1 MKAYYSAIMDKS
13 ALSENSKLYKN
24 LTATLKR
31 NLGIRKS
38 KIQHKEINTFIFL
51 SAEKKLQKTLDSKTI
66 GKTQEKLQ
74 KQLQKYYTKNRSK
87 FEKRLKNSREL
98 KETSHIVGMFLKEVD
113 PKLQKVF
120 IIQLRKQ
127 LSELLI
133 KFYEIQKN
141 SFTAI
146 WNLNEE
152 KTFQMY
158 LSACPNH
165 TFKLMQLQQQ
175 TDLEAMVDKIA
186 FLNFFSKFL
195 DPTLKR
201 LKDMNGV
208 LERLKLGLEGTHFK
222 SSQKETQNKL
232 EMFLRI
238 LSAKLSAL
246 QNLDK
251 AILSIFKLFNDVND
265 YFSRTNIIEP
275 NSECRKVIEGVSQ
288 KISEGRNL
296 VTEVQE
302 KLEECLLEL
311 KDYLDE
317 TKNGIKTVNSR
328 EEFKLALLNMAE
340 LSSNLFIEAELS
352 KLWID
357 FFSTDIPFFAFQS
370 RLFNVKTPQLSDA
383 SAGSIISVR
392 SLVKNYTLGQ
402 TTVYAIRGVDIDIK
416 KGEFLAI
423 VGNSGAGKTT
433 LLNCMAGLDD
443 PDYGAVFFMGKDLH
457 SLDDREKSRVRLLDM
472 GFIFQNYA
480 LLPHFNA
487 RENVA
492 LPADIAGFSKD
503 LRSRIEELLEGVGID
518 KQAKQYPAQ
527 LSGGQLQRVAIARA
541 LTNRPKVLFADEPTG
556 DLDSQTGKQVME
568 LIKKFHDETK
578 TTIIIITHEQE
589 IADYAQKQIRIEDG
603 LIES

>member
-1 MKAYYSAIMDKS
+1 MKAYYSALIDKS
-13 ALSENSKLYKN
+13 AVSENAKLSKN
-24 LTATLKR
+24 LSVTLKR
-31 NLGIRKS
+31 NLTRKS
-38 KIQHKEINTFIFL
+38 KVQRKEFNTFLFL
-51 SAEKKLQKTLDSKTI
+51 SAEKQLQKTLDSKTI
-66 GKTQEKLQ
+66 EQTQEQLQ
-74 KQLQKYYTKNRSK
+74 KRLQKYYIKNRSK
-87 FEKRLKNSREL
+87 LEKKLKNSREL
-98 KETSHIVGMFLKEVD
+98 KETSQIVGTFLKKID

-120 IIQLRKQ
+120 NMQLRKH
-127 LSELLI
+127 LSELPT
-133 KFYEIQKN
+133 KFYEIQNN

-152 KTFQMY
+152 NSVQVF
-158 LSACPNH
+158 LSACPNQ
-165 TFKLMQLQQQ
+165 TFKLPQIQQQ
-175 TDLEAMVDKIA
+175 PDLEAMVDKVE
-186 FLNFFSKFL
+186 FLNFFLTFL

-222 SSQKETQNKL
+222 SSEKETQNKL

-246 QNLDK
+246 QNMDK
-251 AILSIFKLFNDVND
+251 AILSIFKLYTEVDE
-265 YFSRTNIIEP
+265 YFDQTSFMEP
-275 NSECRKVIEGVSQ
+275 NSFCHKVVEDVSE
-288 KISEGRNL
+288 KIAEGRSL
-296 VTEVQE
+296 VAEVQD
-302 KLEECLLEL
+302 KLEVCLLDL

-317 TKNGIKTVNSR
+317 TKNGVKTVSSQ
-328 EEFKLALLNMAE
+328 EEFKLSLLNMAE
-340 LSSNLFIEAELS
+340 LSSDLFIEAELS

-357 FFSTDIPFFAFQS
+357 FFSADIPFFAFQS
-370 RLFNVKTPQLSDA
+370 TLFNIKNPQLSDA
-383 SAGSIISVR
+383 SAESVISVKA
-392 SLVKNYTLGQ
+392 LVKNYTLGQ
-402 TTVYAIRGVDIDIK
+402 TTVYAVRGVDIDIK
-416 KGEFLAI
+416 DGEFVAI

-443 PDYGAVFFMGKDLH
+443 PDYGVVFFNGKDLH
-457 SLDDREKSRVRLLDM
+457 SLADKEKSRARLLDM

-503 LRSRIEELLEGVGID
+503 LKNRIEELLEGVGIS

-556 DLDSQTGKQVME
+556 DLDSKTGKQVME
-568 LIKKFHDETK
+568 LIKKFHEETK
-578 TTIIIITHEQE
+578 TTIIIITHEQD
-589 IADYAQKQIRIEDG
+589 IASYAQKQIKIEDG
-603 LIES
+603 VIEA